1 MADSG
6 KNQTVT
12 LVNDAALAL
21 LSKGDMALET
31 TQLIVVG
38 TSPVRMALA
47 EVAFPDA
54 ALICADLGQSAA
66 LAMLDEKVRACGRL
80 DRLVLAGDGADNA
93 MIFALMRVIVT
104 FLPALRGEEGSS
116 IHLAIQPGSAVV
128 ALRQFLLRMKPTMD
142 RQNISVTLVVST
154 VVPA

>member
-1 MADSG
+1 MAGS

-21 LSKGDMALET
+21 LSQGDMVLEA

-66 LAMLDEKVRACGRL
+66 LAMVDDKVRGYGRL

-93 MIFALMRVIVT
+93 AIFALMQAIVT
-104 FLPALRGEEGSS
+104 FLPTLRGGEDST
-116 IHLAIQPGSAVV
+116 IHLAIQPGAAVV
-128 ALRQFLLRMKPTMD
+128 ALRQFLTRMQPTME
-142 RQNISVTLVVST
+142 RQNITVTLVVST
-154 VVPA
+154 AIPG